1 MLLIFYQTLNDPKT
15 DLGAPRWLAGNGII
29 GDNPGRCFKFK
40 RLKSYEKSYTYLES
54 KVMNLII
61 IHKLYIFIGV
71 GYRPKPPD
79 ANVESTLITFKHAEV
94 ESAGT
99 WSGWVKRLNDF
110 IERKNTNEFF
120 NST

>member
-1 MLLIFYQTLNDPKT
+1 MYTL
-15 DLGAPRWLAGNGII
+15 
-29 GDNPGRCFKFK
+29 
-40 RLKSYEKSYTYLES
+40 YL
-54 KVMNLII
+54 
-61 IHKLYIFIGV
+61 FIGV

-110 IERKNTNEFF
+110 IERKNTNEFYEF
-120 NST
+120 RLIKFLPLLESYLNFMSKFYMLYIHLIFYIENAGGTNYTYD

>member
-1 MLLIFYQTLNDPKT
+1 
-15 DLGAPRWLAGNGII
+15 
-29 GDNPGRCFKFK
+29 
-40 RLKSYEKSYTYLES
+40 
-54 KVMNLII
+54 MNLTT
-61 IHKLYIFIGV
+61 IHILYLFIGV

-110 IERKNTNEFF
+110 IERKNTNEFHENILIKF
-120 NST
+120 YHLNISIRILLKFYVKLYILYIHLMFYIQNTGGTKLSFY